1 MSITPTQLGYE
12 HILVFTA
19 LQAAKEGVVKSEYS
33 GAVRLSDY
41 RAPKEFI
48 IKCITAWAQYV
59 NADWPDIV
67 QVEAQSTTEV
77 ITEADI
83 EEVFQKMV
91 SLGYVNYDIP
101 HDIWE
106 FSSLNKV
113 FGFTITS
120 EINIPDWGIIA
131 WGVDG
136 LGGIYKSSDLPANL
150 IDAGVT
156 QQEYLAQFPMH
167 NVTGSDI
174 ILVLPGAN
182 AIPRL
187 INEDWNPRLKDLVES
202 IRSHIP
208 VVTP

>member
-59 NADWPDIV
+59 NADWPNIV
-67 QVEAQSTTEV
+67 QVDAQSTTEV

-187 INEDWNPRLKDLVES
+187 INEDWNPRFKDLVES